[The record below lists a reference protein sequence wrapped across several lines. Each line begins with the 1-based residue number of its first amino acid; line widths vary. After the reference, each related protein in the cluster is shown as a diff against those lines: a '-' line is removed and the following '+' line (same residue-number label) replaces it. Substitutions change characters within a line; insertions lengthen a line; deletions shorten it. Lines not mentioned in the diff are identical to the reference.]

1 MHGLLSA
8 LAPKGGRACADRRVD
23 GSRINRRAN
32 EIFLGGEGSLLFQG
46 LPDEDGSLYVG

>member
-32 EIFLGGEGSLLFQG
+32 EIFFGGEGSLLFQG